1 MIWWRLCKA
10 CLNELQKKN
19 FAAKK
24 QQQQQQLQQNKKQM
38 QEERFKQKMD
48 EEHKVEDTKL
58 EIKKRIEE
66 KKDILVNR
74 ENRDQV
80 KLRKLVIK
88 KFEGIS
94 LD

>member
-10 CLNELQKKN
+10 CLNELQKKH

-48 EEHKVEDTKL
+48 EEHKIEDTKL

>member
-1 MIWWRLCKA
+1 MIWWRLCKT

-19 FAAKK
+19 LAAK
-24 QQQQQQLQQNKKQM
+24 QQQQLLQQNKKQM
-38 QEERFKQKMD
+38 QEERVKQKME
-48 EEHKVEDTKL
+48 EEHKIEDTKL
-58 EIKKRIEE
+58 EIRKRIEE
-66 KKDILVNR
+66 KKDILVSR
-74 ENRDQV
+74 KNRDQV

>member
-1 MIWWRLCKA
+1 
-10 CLNELQKKN
+10 
-19 FAAKK
+19 
-24 QQQQQQLQQNKKQM
+24 M
-38 QEERFKQKMD
+38 QEERFKQKME
-48 EEHKVEDTKL
+48 EEHKIEDTKL